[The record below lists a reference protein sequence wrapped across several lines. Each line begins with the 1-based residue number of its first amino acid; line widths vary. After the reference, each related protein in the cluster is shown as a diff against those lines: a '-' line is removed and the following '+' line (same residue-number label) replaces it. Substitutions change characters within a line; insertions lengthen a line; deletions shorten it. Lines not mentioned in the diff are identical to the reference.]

1 MKKYITFFAVLLFLA
16 AACSSPQKTEQ
27 SINSAEQQAGGIIDE
42 EYDLLVAPQYDY
54 DTNVSYEEQ
63 IKVKSAAKNKSAK
76 ASGKPTSKPKAIKK

>member
-1 MKKYITFFAVLLFLA
+1 MKYITFFAALLFFA

-27 SINSAEQQAGGIIDE
+27 NVRSASQQDGGIIDE

-63 IKVKSAAKNKSAK
+63 IKIKPDAKNKSAK
-76 ASGKPTSKPKAIKK
+76 SSGKPTSKPKAIKK